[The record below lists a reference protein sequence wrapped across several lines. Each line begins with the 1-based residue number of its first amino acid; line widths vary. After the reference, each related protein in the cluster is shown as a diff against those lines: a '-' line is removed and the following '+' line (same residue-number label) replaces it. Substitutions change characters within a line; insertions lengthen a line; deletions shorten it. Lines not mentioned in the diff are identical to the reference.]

1 MSALSKYV
9 GGYVRV
15 MQFLISL
22 MLIVIGFMHIDNALG
37 TNDWCGETTAEEMPN
52 DFEKYSC
59 IGDSLVWGKED
70 KQYTDNNAKGWG
82 WRNVFTL
89 SPDNFFDT
97 WTPFMAGLYM
107 FLQCFPA
114 FKSEWFCVTW
124 AKNFAA
130 WFFLSFFAMFGY
142 AGNMGIAM
150 GFITSCFV
158 CPFHLVLMLGD
169 DDEMPETQLNLPA
182 ILPACC
188 ISAK

>member
-1 MSALSKYV
+1 MIAKYV

-15 MQFLISL
+15 MQFLLAL
-22 MLIVIGFMHIDNALG
+22 MLIIMGFMHIDNALG
-37 TNDWCGETTAEEMPN
+37 TRDWCSETTEEVSGV
-52 DFEKYSC
+52 DAVKYSC
-59 IGDSLVWGKED
+59 IGDSLVWGEDD
-70 KQYTDNNAKGWG
+70 KQYTDNNRKGWG

-89 SPDNFFDT
+89 SPDNFLDT

-114 FKSEWFCVTW
+114 FKSQIFCITW
-124 AKNFAA
+124 AKCFAA
-130 WFFLSFFAMFGY
+130 WFFLAFFAMFGY

-150 GFITSCFV
+150 GFITTCFV
-158 CPFHLVLMLGD
+158 SPFHLILIFMD
-169 DDEMPETQLNLPA
+169 DSDEQDTQLNVPA